1 MQTFKKYLR
10 ESRAGKP
17 QRLIT
22 EAIFRMEDLKKVCEK
37 YGSLLAKGLGG
48 AFKIWTTEDFERDGE
63 SGSGV
68 RMVNINGH
76 MIRLNFSD
84 ILNGYAN
91 NKAVVLSSIDYWQPG
106 NVDLECPDVTCRF
119 LQEVNVIQIWKK
131 LADIIFNGQFGKY
144 TAGDLGGLN
153 EDIEDYGTVRARK
166 DFLTSKG
173 ISDWKANSK
182 ETFKKTVDQKGL
194 ESEWNTYIA
203 NVVPGRPETNSTEQ
217 RMKKAET
224 NLKKVKYADPDV
236 VFKDIVTLTK
246 ELKNTKRK
254 LLTICG
260 MGGLGKCIDV
270 DTLVATPNGNVRAG
284 DLKVGDQIFTPKNT
298 IANIV
303 EVYPQAEK
311 KECFEVTLS
320 DGRSVIADEEQ
331 LFNVKLNKLSQDSNY
346 GKFKNVPLKEIIKVF
361 NEQKEQ
367 LISEGKWDIKNSK
380 FTHIFFP
387 ISEAIEYK
395 HKDVD
400 VDPYLLGLLI
410 GDGGLTQEVSF
421 SNNDENTVNWLKEHI
436 EKTYNGYTLKYRSGV
451 DYNIVRE
458 NYDPKG
464 KTLEENKNILK
475 SQLNALGLMKA
486 NSHDKFIPEVY
497 KFNDI
502 NTRMELV
509 RGLMDTDGYVAKGG
523 NTSYCTVSER
533 LANDFVEVIRSLGGK
548 ANIYVKEF
556 KYNDT
561 VKHSFNVNFVL
572 PFKMGSVV
580 KNNILKV
587 ERYNE
592 RLSKKEFFKKLTIA
606 DIKPVGLRDT
616 VCFLIDDPDHLFVT
630 SDYMVVHNTYEVTN
644 TLSSVY
650 GESPNKDWVYI
661 PAGKFTTLQFFQEV
675 FNARDR
681 IICFDEADNL
691 LNNDEIV
698 TMLKPALDT
707 SGSNQMTYNTGTKP
721 MSDFSKKEVDAYADE
736 CDFWLKNGVQFV
748 PGKRFNPRK
757 DNVVGSKVYD
767 EDREPTGVWIP
778 SRFFFTGK
786 MIFISN
792 MPMEKID
799 QALLSRGPK
808 IPVNLTLEGK
818 IARIA
823 TVLKNM
829 GYPEKEIDNIMV
841 YLGQQEDSDYI
852 SVRTAVAYIDYKKNP
867 AISES
872 EAARLAAMYG

>member
-68 RMVNINGH
+68 RMVNINGN

-91 NKAVVLSSIDYWQPG
+91 TKAVVLSSIDYWQPG

-144 TAGDLGGLN
+144 TAADLGGLN
-153 EDIEDYGTVRARK
+153 EDIENYGTVRARK

-260 MGGLGKCIDV
+260 MGGLGK
-270 DTLVATPNGNVRAG
+270 
-284 DLKVGDQIFTPKNT
+284 
-298 IANIV
+298 
-303 EVYPQAEK
+303 
-311 KECFEVTLS
+311 
-320 DGRSVIADEEQ
+320 
-331 LFNVKLNKLSQDSNY
+331 
-346 GKFKNVPLKEIIKVF
+346 
-361 NEQKEQ
+361 
-367 LISEGKWDIKNSK
+367 
-380 FTHIFFP
+380 
-387 ISEAIEYK
+387 
-395 HKDVD
+395 
-400 VDPYLLGLLI
+400 
-410 GDGGLTQEVSF
+410 
-421 SNNDENTVNWLKEHI
+421 
-436 EKTYNGYTLKYRSGV
+436 
-451 DYNIVRE
+451 
-458 NYDPKG
+458 
-464 KTLEENKNILK
+464 
-475 SQLNALGLMKA
+475 
-486 NSHDKFIPEVY
+486 
-497 KFNDI
+497 
-502 NTRMELV
+502 
-509 RGLMDTDGYVAKGG
+509 
-523 NTSYCTVSER
+523 
-533 LANDFVEVIRSLGGK
+533 
-548 ANIYVKEF
+548 
-556 KYNDT
+556 
-561 VKHSFNVNFVL
+561 
-572 PFKMGSVV
+572 
-580 KNNILKV
+580 
-587 ERYNE
+587 
-592 RLSKKEFFKKLTIA
+592 
-606 DIKPVGLRDT
+606 
-616 VCFLIDDPDHLFVT
+616 
-630 SDYMVVHNTYEVTN
+630 TYEVTN
-644 TLSSVY
+644 TLTSVY
-650 GESPNKDWVYI
+650 GDSPNKDWVYI

-691 LNNDEIV
+691 LTNDEIV

-757 DNVVGSKVYD
+757 ENVVGSKVYD